1 MILKNLIGAQVYLV
15 FQLNMQHELGT
26 FLNPSIQ
33 QISRKVT
40 DLPAQIEDN
49 SPEWHK
55 SPYVPE

>member
-1 MILKNLIGAQVYLV
+1 MILKNGIGAQFDLV
-15 FQLNMQHELGT
+15 FQLNMLHGLGAY
-26 FLNPSIQ
+26 LNPSIQ
-33 QISRKVT
+33 QISRKVA